1 MTLDAALLETILKHE
16 RTCME
21 TLGKPIPSN
30 SQREQEAWMRM
41 LRDRHAT
48 AQQFAEQ
55 AIAQVLESQDD

>member
-21 TLGKPIPSN
+21 TLGKPIPGN
-30 SQREQEAWMRM
+30 RTDEKEAFLRM

>member
-16 RTCME
+16 RTCIE
-21 TLGKPIPSN
+21 TLAKPAPGN
-30 SQREQEAWMRM
+30 STREKEAWMRM